1 MNEIKPYSKA
11 IVFLLKKTVEKN
23 SPVSEDIIN
32 YQIEIQEYLSVIGLE
47 LIVKKDEGFAYVK
60 QIVWDDDTTLNLVS
74 RRQMGFEASII
85 LIVLR
90 QILEDYDNNPI
101 ETQSTDKIITNN
113 EIKDEV
119 RLFLSEKYDKAKLEK
134 DLDTYIQ
141 RVADWGFL
149 KEIKRNNDEVRY
161 KIHRIIKEKVTLEKL
176 DSFKKKL
183 EEYAN
188 TTI

>member
-1 MNEIKPYSKA
+1 MNELKPYSKA
-11 IVFLLKKTVEKN
+11 IVFLLKKTDEK
-23 SPVSEDIIN
+23 SSSVWEDIIN
-32 YQIEIQEYLSVIGLE
+32 YQIEIQDYLSVIGLE

-60 QIVWDDDTTLNLVS
+60 QIVWKDDAALNLVS
-74 RRQMGFEASII
+74 RRRMGFEASII
-85 LIVLR
+85 LVVLR

-101 ETQSTDKIITNN
+101 ETQSIDKIITNN
-113 EIKDEV
+113 EIKDEI
-119 RLFLSEKYDKAKLEK
+119 RLFLPEKYDKAKLEK

-161 KIHRIIKEKVTLEKL
+161 KIHRIIKEKVTLEDL
-176 DSFKKKL
+176 DLFKKKL

>member
-23 SPVSEDIIN
+23 SPVWEDIIN

-90 QILEDYDNNPI
+90 QILEDYDKNA
-101 ETQSTDKIITNN
+101 SHH
-113 EIKDEV
+113 
-119 RLFLSEKYDKAKLEK
+119 
-134 DLDTYIQ
+134 DT
-141 RVADWGFL
+141 L
-149 KEIKRNNDEVRY
+149 
-161 KIHRIIKEKVTLEKL
+161 
-176 DSFKKKL
+176 
-183 EEYAN
+183 
-188 TTI
+188 